1 MTLKEIRESYGW
13 SIEESAM
20 TYGLDALTVIECE
33 KDSKSNKW
41 AIDIILGILSPD
53 YEDIIL

>member
-1 MTLKEIRESYGW
+1 MTLKEIREAQGW

-20 TYGLDALTVIECE
+20 LYGLDTQTVIECE